1 MLQEPGSFIPA
12 DPPRQT
18 FLMFAVVSLCLHLAG
33 AELFTFME
41 VKSILRQKTR
51 IITIELR
58 EPEPERPL
66 PERRA
71 EVPSPPS
78 SRRQPPPLPRPVM
91 KPQTVLPSV
100 TPPLLRPVPQV
111 REKQAAIPAPAP
123 PSTTAAPAATAQPAP
138 PVRPVTTTAPLQTAR
153 PETPAQPAAS
163 QTATARTASAAAHLR
178 ASAHSAY
185 LAVIRG
191 MIDQRKEYPLMARKG
206 RMEGTVRVRF
216 ILGRDGGIRRTEVV
230 QSSGR
235 GLLDR
240 ATLQTISRIERFPPL
255 PAAIEGNELSIEVP
269 VSYRLDSR

>member
-58 EPEPERPL
+58 DPEPERPL

-78 SRRQPPPLPRPVM
+78 RRRQPPLARPVL
-91 KPQTVLPSV
+91 KPQATLPPA
-100 TPPLLRPVPQV
+100 PPSLPRPVPQV
-111 REKQAAIPAPAP
+111 REKQAVIPAPAP
-123 PSTTAAPAATAQPAP
+123 PATAAAPAATAQPAP
-138 PVRPVTTTAPLQTAR
+138 PVRPVPTTALPQAAR
-153 PETPAQPAAS
+153 SEAPAQPAAA

-216 ILGRDGGIRRTEVV
+216 ILDRDGGIRRTEVV

>member
-41 VKSILRQKTR
+41 VKSILRHQAQ

-58 EPEPERPL
+58 EPERPL

-78 SRRQPPPLPRPVM
+78 SRRLSPPLARPVL
-91 KPQTVLPSV
+91 KPQAVLPPASH
-100 TPPLLRPVPQV
+100 PLPRPVPQV
-111 REKQAAIPAPAP
+111 REKQAVIPAPAT
-123 PSTTAAPAATAQPAP
+123 PSTSAAPAAAAQPAP
-138 PVRPVTTTAPLQTAR
+138 AVRPVTTTAPLQTAR
-153 PETPAQPAAS
+153 PETPAQPTAA

-235 GLLDR
+235 VLLDR